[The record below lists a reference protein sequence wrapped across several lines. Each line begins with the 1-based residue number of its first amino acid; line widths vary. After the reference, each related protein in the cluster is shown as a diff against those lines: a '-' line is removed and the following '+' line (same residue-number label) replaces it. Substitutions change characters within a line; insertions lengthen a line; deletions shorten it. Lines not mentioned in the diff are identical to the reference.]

1 MGYFPIHNNYDAL
14 VCAPTGSGKT
24 LPSEFA
30 VKYFVNKG
38 KKIIYLLLLKH
49 YQMIRW
55 MNFPKFPQFSFGIL
69 TGDNKQNPEADVL
82 VMTTEIYLNTLKKM
96 SFLQENP
103 DEASKIQL
111 DFNIDIQNELGCVVF
126 DEVHYINDE
135 DRGSVWEQS
144 IMLTLST
151 SLG

>member
-1 MGYFPIHNNYDAL
+1 MII
-14 VCAPTGSGKT
+14 
-24 LPSEFA
+24 
-30 VKYFVNKG
+30 NK
-38 KKIIYLLLLKH
+38 
-49 YQMIRW
+49 
-55 MNFPKFPQFSFGIL
+55 IL
-69 TGDNKQNPEADVL
+69 RADVL

-103 DEASKIQL
+103 DEANKIQL

-126 DEVHYINDE
+126 DEVHYINDK